1 MRGLAVAVGGLLLV
15 GGAVLVVVADQ
26 ERVAA
31 LDAVKA
37 QIVTTEHLFDETR
50 AQNLRL
56 AEQLTALRTRIA
68 EQDAELSDSTGFL
81 R

>member
-15 GGAVLVVVADQ
+15 GGAVVVVVADQ

-37 QIVTTEHLFDETR
+37 QIVTTEHLFDEAR

-56 AEQLTALRTRIA
+56 AEQLTALRARIA
-68 EQDAELSDSTGFL
+68 EQDAQISDSTGFL
-81 R
+81 Q

>member
-37 QIVTTEHLFDETR
+37 QVVTTERLFADTR

-56 AEQLTALRTRIA
+56 AEQLTALRSQIA
-68 EQDAELSDSTGFL
+68 EQDAALADSTGFL
-81 R
+81 P